1 MVMVVVMVII
11 GYSNHNKVFMLA
23 SAPSLLI
30 AVSIVALQ
38 WLGDDMSGATNFES
52 RTLDADS

>member
-1 MVMVVVMVII
+1 MVMVVMVTI
-11 GYSNHNKVFMLA
+11 GYSSHNKVFMLA